1 LHFLAR
7 SGARWHYY
15 RTRSKEVS
23 MRPYR
28 QVVLPVLCSLFL
40 APSAGSAAEQEV
52 PLATV
57 ARVAHLQYTW
67 LAATRAV
74 QLSGPGLVLVVRPG
88 DNVYEVDDR
97 VEITAVTPR
106 YTSNDIYVSTKLAT
120 HITQLARQ
128 AYDLVSAQ
136 EAQAARAVSEEQ
148 QQLGAAVLRGTIVLN
163 VTPLQG
169 AEALL
174 VTGGAPPSAPVR
186 ITLLATLSSELP
198 NVLLSRHDLT
208 AGPDGKFQAI
218 VPIAPDYMRDSL
230 IHVLA
235 TSSPGVISASTQL
248 LVHAPNAGIA
258 VPTDAFPGG
267 IW

>member
-1 LHFLAR
+1 MIL
-7 SGARWHYY
+7 

-28 QVVLPVLCSLFL
+28 QVVLPICCSLLL
-40 APSAGSAAEQEV
+40 APCAAIANDQEV

-57 ARVAHLQYTW
+57 ARAAHLEYAW

-74 QLSGPGLVLVVRPG
+74 QLSGPGIVLVVRPG

-97 VEITAVTPR
+97 VEVTAVTPR
-106 YTSNDIYVSTKLAT
+106 YISNDIYVSRRLAT

-128 AYDLVSAQ
+128 AWQLARTQ
-136 EAQAARAVSEEQ
+136 EALAVSREIDEQ
-148 QQLGAAVLRGTIVLN
+148 QQAGAASPRGTIVLN

-174 VTGGAPPSAPVR
+174 VTGTAPPLAPVR
-186 ITLLATLSSELP
+186 LTLLATLSSELP

-218 VPIAPDYMRDSL
+218 VPTSPDYMRDSF
-230 IHVLA
+230 IRILA
-235 TSSPGVISASTQL
+235 TSVPGVVSASTQL
-248 LVHAPNAGIA
+248 LVQAPNAGIK
-258 VPTDAFPGG
+258 VPVEAFPGG

>member
-1 LHFLAR
+1 
-7 SGARWHYY
+7 
-15 RTRSKEVS
+15 

-28 QVVLPVLCSLFL
+28 QVVLPVLCSLLL
-40 APSAGSAAEQEV
+40 APSAISAADSGV

-57 ARVAHLQYTW
+57 ARAAHLEYAW

-74 QLSGPGLVLVVRPG
+74 QLSGPGIVFVVRPG

-97 VEITAVTPR
+97 VEVTAVTPR
-106 YTSNDIYVSTKLAT
+106 YISNDIYVSTKLAT

-128 AYDLVSAQ
+128 AYDLASAQ
-136 EAQAARAVSEEQ
+136 EAQAARMVNEEQ
-148 QQLGAAVLRGTIVLN
+148 QHLGEAEMRGTIVLN

-174 VTGGAPPSAPVR
+174 VTGTAPPEAPVMV
-186 ITLLATLSSELP
+186 TLLATLSSELP
-198 NVLLSRHDLT
+198 NVLLSRHVLT

-248 LVHAPNAGIA
+248 LVHAPNAGVQ

>member
-1 LHFLAR
+1 
-7 SGARWHYY
+7 
-15 RTRSKEVS
+15 

-28 QVVLPVLCSLFL
+28 QVVLSLFAVL
-40 APSAGSAAEQEV
+40 LSTPSLEAAPVQEV

-57 ARVAHLQYTW
+57 ARVAHLEYTW

-74 QLSGPGLVLVVRPG
+74 QLSGPGIVLVVRPG

-106 YTSNDIYVSTKLAT
+106 YISNDIYVSQTLAT
-120 HITQLARQ
+120 HITSLARQ
-128 AYDLVSAQ
+128 AQLFVSAQ
-136 EAQAARAVSEEQ
+136 EARMADMVSADQ
-148 QQLGAAVLRGTIVLN
+148 QQQQASAAELHGTIVLN

-174 VTGGAPPSAPVR
+174 ITGNAPASAPVR
-186 ITLLATLSSELP
+186 ITLLATLSSDLP

-218 VPIAPDYMRDSL
+218 LPIAPDYLRDSF

-235 TSSPGVISASTQL
+235 TSLPGVISASAQL
-248 LVHAPNAGIA
+248 LVQAPNTGIK
-258 VPTDAFPGG
+258 VPAEAYPGG

>member
-1 LHFLAR
+1 
-7 SGARWHYY
+7 
-15 RTRSKEVS
+15 

-28 QVVLPVLCSLFL
+28 QVVLPVLCSLLL
-40 APSAGSAAEQEV
+40 APSAIAAADQGI

-57 ARVAHLQYTW
+57 ARDAHLEYTW

-74 QLSGPGLVLVVRPG
+74 QLSGPGIVLVIRPG

-106 YTSNDIYVSTKLAT
+106 YISNDIYVSSKLAT
-120 HITQLARQ
+120 HIIQLARQ
-128 AYDLVSAQ
+128 EEDLVSAQ
-136 EAQAARAVSEEQ
+136 EAQAARELNEEQ
-148 QQLGAAVLRGTIVLN
+148 QQPSAASLRGTIVLN

-169 AEALL
+169 AEAVL
-174 VTGGAPPSAPVR
+174 VTGTAPPTAPVMV
-186 ITLLATLSSELP
+186 TLLATLSSELP
-198 NVLLSRHDLT
+198 NVLLSRHVLT

-248 LVHAPNAGIA
+248 LVHAPNAGVQ